1 MTKQNTARPHRA
13 TDKERLVEENMGF
26 VVAMAKQYV
35 NRGVALD
42 DLVSEGYIGLIKAA
56 EKFDSTKGAKFTS
69 YAANYVRQ
77 SIIQALGINDCQLN
91 DNASTRLESMASH
104 EDGTDSLAEMVTMN
118 GDIAD
123 ALNVLNERERTVIA
137 HCYGVGKP
145 LMTLAEIGEE
155 MGLSRE
161 RVRQIRKK
169 AMRHLRQR
177 NKGREGHVSA
187 I

>member
-13 TDKERLVEENMGF
+13 TEKERLVEENMGF
-26 VVAMAKQYV
+26 VIAMAKQYA
-35 NRGVALD
+35 NKGVALD

-56 EKFDSTKGAKFTS
+56 EKYDSSKGAKFTS

-77 SIIQALGINDCQLN
+77 SIVHALGINDCPLN
-91 DNASTRLESMASH
+91 GSASTRLEGMAGN
-104 EDGTDSLAEMVTMN
+104 EEETDNRAEHVTVM

-123 ALNVLNERERTVIA
+123 ALNMLNERERTVIA

-145 LMTLAEIGEE
+145 MMTLAEIGEE

-169 AMRHLRQR
+169 AIRHLRRR
-177 NKGREGHVSA
+177 NKKQE
-187 I
+187 